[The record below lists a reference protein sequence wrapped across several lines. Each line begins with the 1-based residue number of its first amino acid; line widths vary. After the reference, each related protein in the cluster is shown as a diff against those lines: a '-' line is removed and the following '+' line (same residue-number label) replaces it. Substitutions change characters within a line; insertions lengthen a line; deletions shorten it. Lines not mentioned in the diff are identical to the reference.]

1 MKELKIL
8 IGDYE
13 YEMIQE
19 IFKKEDDFE
28 PVTETDAVIV
38 KTLRAIISPKNI
50 VDDNV
55 GGGETAYTTFKKI
68 QEPENKEIDTNTKI
82 QM

>member
-13 YEMIQE
+13 YGMIQE
-19 IFKKEDDFE
+19 IFEKEDDFE

-50 VDDNV
+50 VEDNV
-55 GGGETAYTTFKKI
+55 GGGETAYTTFQKI
-68 QEPENKEIDTNTKI
+68 SEPENKEIDANTKI